1 MIMLMFKPASGRTK
15 HGPRLVRAVALSAC
29 LLVTTSALSALPSAS
44 QASPTSNSS
53 GTNSFDPMRD
63 GWDSNEPHL
72 KPTDVSSSSFGQ
84 IFQTQL
90 QGQVYA
96 QPIVANNN
104 LIVATEDNFV
114 YGLDPQTGNI
124 SWTRNLSKDD
134 TLNTGLPAQYP
145 WPAGSQTVSC
155 GDLLPNIGI
164 TSTPVYNPT
173 TDSVYFVNKWDN
185 GADHSN
191 AHYFLHSV
199 DPATGIER
207 PNFPHEISGSPSN
220 DSTIAFDAFTQL
232 QRPGLLLLDGAI
244 YIGFGSHCD
253 YAAGG
258 SRPYRGFIVGV
269 DASSGS
275 QTAMWTTETSVASA
289 GGAGVWQAGTGL
301 MSDGPGRIFFSTG
314 NGVAPPVPTGA
325 TSLLGSAAST
335 VRTFSESIVRLQV
348 QPDRSLA
355 AADFFSPSNAD
366 VLDLQDLDISS
377 GGPVA
382 LPDSFSTSPHLLTV
396 QGKDGRLFLLNRDSL
411 GGRVAANGTDR
422 ALGVTATGDAQY
434 GRQAVWGGDGGY
446 VYNSTYDRGL
456 RAYVYG
462 LTTNG
467 QPSLTDVGGSQTR
480 YFGFG
485 SGSPIVTSDGTASSS
500 ATVWVITEA
509 GSDGSNGT
517 LHAFNS
523 VPTNGI
529 MDEIYTAPIGFAT
542 KFSTPMAYNGRIY
555 VGTRCSPSST
565 TSPTNPCHD
574 GMIQAFGSPTTNLL
588 TGNALDLG
596 SAPTGQTLSGT
607 ITLTA
612 SAKANVTITNAS
624 VASPFS
630 VAPASSWTPAAAGA
644 GTSVVV
650 PAGQSVQIPV
660 SFTTNSPGAFSGLL
674 SVQTDVGRYDFGL
687 HGAATMRELLVT
699 SPKLKSNSV
708 VFPVQPTGITRTI
721 NVQVSNMS
729 STPETIT
736 AISGITA
743 PFSIRGSLSLP
754 INLEPAGQPG
764 SAIVIPV
771 SFRPTTAPS
780 DGSVATFT
788 GEIDVTS
795 TASLPSLPST
805 QCVNSSRCIAL
816 TGDAVIAQPHVTY
829 TPIQSSFGTVPVGK
843 AAVRSFKITNDGN
856 LPVTIVKA
864 KPPVS
869 VFTATRPVD
878 EGTTIPVGE
887 SVAVDV
893 RFAPSTTGTTS
904 DHYTITPSAGSSMT
918 MISFTG
924 IGVDVPTAPRSVTI
938 TPFTRAATVTWSK
951 APSNGGLNLTGY
963 VVNATPGAHTCT
975 AGPTVSHCNI
985 VGLTDGASY
994 KFTVRAKNALGT
1006 SRDFV
1011 WSSPIISGAPSAPRN
1026 LAVVSN
1032 GYGYSRLTWAAPASS
1047 GSAPVARYL
1056 YRISADGGTT
1066 WSAWTGRSLGPGLT
1080 AQLSGLTKAH
1090 SYIVQVH
1097 AVNRSGVGINAAIRF
1112 SQRT

>member
-1 MIMLMFKPASGRTK
+1 MIMLTFNQANGRTK
-15 HGPRLVRAVALSAC
+15 HGPRLVRAIALSAC
-29 LLVTTSALSALPSAS
+29 LLVTTSALSALPSPS

-96 QPIVANNN
+96 QPIVANNH
-104 LIVATEDNFV
+104 LIVATEDNV
-114 YGLDPQTGNI
+114 IYGLDPATGNKT
-124 SWTRNLSKDD
+124 WTRDLSKDD

-173 TDSVYFVNKWDN
+173 TNSVYFVNKWDN

-191 AHYFLHSV
+191 AHYFIHAI
-199 DPATGIER
+199 DPATGVER
-207 PNFPHEISGSPSN
+207 PNFPHEISGRPSN
-220 DSTIAFDAFTQL
+220 DSTIQFDAFTQL

-325 TSLLGSAAST
+325 SSLLGSAAST

-348 QPDRSLA
+348 QPDGSLA

-411 GGRVAANGTDR
+411 GGRVAATGTDR

-446 VYNSTYDRGL
+446 VYNSSYDRGL

-462 LTTNG
+462 LTTSG

-485 SGSPIVTSDGTASSS
+485 SGSPIVTSDGTASNS

-517 LHAFNS
+517 LHAFNA
-523 VPTNGI
+523 VPSTGI

-555 VGTRCSPSST
+555 VGTRCSPNST
-565 TSPTNPCHD
+565 TSASAPCHD

-596 SAPTGQTLSGT
+596 STPTGQTLSGT

-612 SAKANVTITNAS
+612 SAAAKVTITNAS
-624 VASPFS
+624 TSSPFS
-630 VAPASSWTPAAAGA
+630 VATSANWTPAPTAPGS
-644 GTSVVV
+644 SVVV
-650 PAGQSVQIPV
+650 AAGQSIQIPV
-660 SFTTNSPGAFSGLL
+660 SFTATAPGAFSGLL
-674 SVQTDVGRYDFGL
+674 SVQTDVGKFDFGL
-687 HGAATMRELLVT
+687 HASATTRELLVT
-699 SPKLKSNSV
+699 SPKLNSNAV
-708 VFPVQPTGITRTI
+708 LFPVQPTGITRTI
-721 NVQVSNMS
+721 NVQVSNMGP
-729 STPETIT
+729 TPETIT
-736 AISGITA
+736 DISGISA
-743 PFSIRGSLSLP
+743 PFSIRGSLTLP
-754 INLEPAGQPG
+754 INLAPAGQPG
-764 SAIVIPV
+764 SAVVIPV

-780 DGSVATFT
+780 DGSAAPFT
-788 GEIDVTS
+788 GEIDVTG
-795 TASLPSLPST
+795 TASLST
-805 QCVNSSRCIAL
+805 SPLCVNSSPCIPL
-816 TGDAVIAQPHVTY
+816 KGTAVIAAPHVTY
-829 TPIQSSFGTVPVGK
+829 TPVTNAFGIVPVGK
-843 AAVRSFKITNDGN
+843 AATHTFQITNDGN
-856 LPVTIVKA
+856 LPITIVKA

-893 RFAPSTTGTTS
+893 RFAPSTAGVSS
-904 DHYTITPSAGSSMT
+904 DHYSITPSAGSSMT
-918 MISFTG
+918 TISFTG
-924 IGVDVPTAPRSVTI
+924 IGVDIPTAPRAISVT
-938 TPFTRAATVTWSK
+938 PGVRSVVATWSQ
-951 APSNGGLNLTGY
+951 ALSNGGLNLTGY
-963 VVNATPGAHTCT
+963 TVTATPGGRSCSTGPSVLRCT
-975 AGPTVSHCNI
+975 VT
-985 VGLTDGASY
+985 GLTDGIRY
-994 KFTVRAKNALGT
+994 RLQVRARNALGSSIT
-1006 SRDFV
+1006 PASSVSFV
-1011 WSSPIISGAPSAPRN
+1011 AGAPSPPRN
-1026 LAVVSN
+1026 LAVVAN
-1032 GYGYSRLTWAAPASS
+1032 GAGASRVTWLAPALS
-1047 GSAPVARYL
+1047 GSAPVTRYL
-1056 YRISADGGTT
+1056 VRVSADGGST
-1066 WSAWTGRSLGPGLT
+1066 WTMWTGRTMGPGLR
-1080 AQLSGLTKAH
+1080 AQLSGLSKGH
-1090 SYIVQVH
+1090 RYELQLH
-1097 AVNRSGVGINAAIRF
+1097 AVNKFGDGLNASMTF
-1112 SQRT
+1112 VQRT